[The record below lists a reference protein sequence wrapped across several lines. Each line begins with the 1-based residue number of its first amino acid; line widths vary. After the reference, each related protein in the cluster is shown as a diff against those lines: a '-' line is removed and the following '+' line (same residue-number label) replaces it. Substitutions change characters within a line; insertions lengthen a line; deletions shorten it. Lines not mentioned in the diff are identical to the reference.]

1 MRTTRIFSAA
11 ALVLAVIAML
21 ASPATAQTPK
31 PTQPKPTH
39 ATRPSAGG
47 EFIYAYAVRMAILN
61 NGVLV
66 VQETIAYDFGSTPRH
81 GIERDLVRRESF
93 DSSHDRVYKIDVG
106 KVTTDKDAPVPVQKS
121 NVGNYLRL
129 RIGDPKTTITGVHTY
144 KIFYSVRGALRTF
157 PDHIELNWD
166 AIGHQWPVPIG
177 AAAVQVSAA
186 NIQRVAC
193 FSGPV
198 GSTAGCNTSSMR
210 KNVAN
215 FTQRALPQGSG
226 MTVVVALPP
235 ESIVPAPHAMLVK
248 HRTVADAFAVK
259 PLTVG
264 VAGVLAL
271 LGIGAVGALAYK
283 RGRDRRYTGSAVDA
297 AMGNTSG
304 QEELMPLGARRAGPV
319 EFIPPE
325 DVRPGEVGTL
335 IDERANL
342 LDVTATIVDLAVR
355 GHLRIAEIPNGRHPD
370 YELSRLD
377 NGKGELRPYEQTLY
391 DSLFASG
398 TTVKLSD
405 LKYKFT
411 SQLSEVKGAMYDDV
425 VKNGWYRV
433 RPDRTRMWWHL
444 LGVAVIVVGIAA
456 TVITAIFSSFGLIP
470 LAILLTGIVLLAVGG
485 RLPARTGKGSAMLSR
500 VEGFRRLFDE
510 GEEDTRQRFAE
521 KQGIFSQYLPY
532 AIVFGCTK
540 KWAKA
545 FEGLS
550 ADQLGSASWYS
561 GPSNAFGAFAIA
573 SALDD
578 FDTRATGTLYASQP
592 SSSSASGFS
601 GGGFSGGGGGGGGG
615 GSW

>member
-1 MRTTRIFSAA
+1 MNRTHRLVVAALLVAA
-11 ALVLAVIAML
+11 AVALHAAP
-21 ASPATAQTPK
+21 ASAQTPTST
-31 PTQPKPTH
+31 P
-39 ATRPSAGG
+39 G
-47 EFIYAYAVRMAILN
+47 ERIRAYAVRMAIYK
-61 NGVLV
+61 NGVLLV
-66 VQETIAYDFGSTPRH
+66 EETISYDFGSTPRH
-81 GIERDLVRRESF
+81 GIERDLVRRESY
-93 DSSHDRVYKIDVG
+93 DSSRDRVYKINVAS
-106 KVTTDKDAPVPVQKS
+106 VTADKGSPVRVQKS
-121 NVGNYLRL
+121 NVGNFLRL
-129 RIGDPKTTITGVHTY
+129 RIGDPNRTITGVHTY
-144 KIFYSVRGALRTF
+144 KIGYAVTGALRTF

-166 AIGHQWPVPIG
+166 AIGHQWRVPIVG
-177 AAAVQVSAA
+177 AIVQVNAAA
-186 NIQRVAC
+186 NIQRIAC

-198 GSTAGCNTSSMR
+198 GSTAGCSASAKRN
-210 KNVAN
+210 NAAE
-215 FTQRALPQGSG
+215 FAQAALPAGSG
-226 MTVVVALPP
+226 MTVVIALPP
-235 ESIVPAPHAMLVK
+235 GSIVPAPHAMLVK
-248 HRTVADAFAVK
+248 QRTVADAFEVK

-271 LGIGAVGALAYK
+271 LGIGAVAALAYT

-325 DVRPGEVGTL
+325 GVRPGEVGTL
-335 IDERANL
+335 IDEKANL

-355 GHLRIAEIPNGRHPD
+355 GHLRIAEVPNGRHPD
-370 YELSRLD
+370 YELTRLD
-377 NGKGELRPYEQTLY
+377 NGKGELQPYEQTLY
-391 DSLFASG
+391 DSLFATG
-398 TTVKLSD
+398 PTVKLSD

-411 SQLSEVKGAMYDDV
+411 SQLSDVQNAMYNDV

-444 LGVAVIVVGIAA
+444 LGIAVIVVGIAA

-470 LAILLTGIVLLAVGG
+470 LAIVLTGIVLLAVGG
-485 RLPARTGKGSAMLSR
+485 RMPARTGKGSAMLSR

-561 GPSNAFGAFAIA
+561 GTSNAFGAFAIA